1 DGKLLYATCSVFSQE
16 NDAVIDTFVARQR
29 AAGTRAVRVALAD
42 GAAPQGLP
50 DAVRDGFYYALIH
63 KQA

>member
-1 DGKLLYATCSVFSQE
+1 VPLP
-16 NDAVIDTFVARQR
+16 
-29 AAGTRAVRVALAD
+29 D

-50 DAVRDGFYYALIH
+50 DAERDGFYYALIH